1 MNRSI
6 QIFRS
11 ELTHLIR
18 APFKVITLSLFVF
31 AIIYG
36 CQNGLDLFEKQNK
49 EISTMKSKNEDSV
62 NKMIIQYEAIENG
75 TQEKPRRDPT
85 VPYWAIWNTPSYA
98 FKYPSSMMVFSLGQA
113 EQYGYYKRVTNW
125 SSTFDSDL
133 AEEIANPERL
143 AIGTLDFNFVF
154 TYLSPI
160 LIIILLFNI
169 GGLERD
175 LRFENLVY
183 LQSISKG
190 HWLLLRFLFYLII
203 VTATLLILLFYYAFT
218 ASVFKNDSFNFI
230 GLLFAI
236 IIYLLFWFTIFYF
249 INYYGR
255 GSSDNAIKMISLWL
269 ALCIV
274 IPGIVHQVTSIIYP
288 LNYMTDYLD
297 VSREQRGKIFD
308 LSSDSLEIKLLEE
321 FPWLKNTSYA
331 ADTTMNNNIASRSV
345 SGLVNVLNKNVA
357 LKIENSNEDKNKFIK
372 KFNPLNPVTT
382 FQNHINALTGTDYYA
397 YLRFRDYM
405 QTIID
410 KKIGLILESTWNN
423 VTVNKE
429 RYIQY
434 VENFN
439 NNHDGY

>member
-18 APFKVITLSLFVF
+18 APFKIITLSLFVF

-62 NKMIIQYEAIENG
+62 NKMILQYEAIENG
-75 TQEKPRRDPT
+75 SQEKPRRDPT
-85 VPYWAIWNTPSYA
+85 APYWAIWNTPSHA
-98 FKYPSSMMVFSLGQA
+98 FKYPSSMMVFSLGQS

-125 SSTFDSDL
+125 SSRFDSDL

-175 LRFENLVY
+175 LKFENLVY
-183 LQSISKG
+183 LQSVSKG
-190 HWLLLRFLFYLII
+190 YWLLLRFLFYFII
-203 VTATLLILLFYYAFT
+203 IALTLFILLFSYALI
-218 ASVFKNDSFNFI
+218 ADVFSNDSFNFI
-230 GLLFAI
+230 VLLSSI
-236 IIYLLFWFTIFYF
+236 ILYLLFWFAVFYV
-249 INYYGR
+249 INYYGK
-255 GSSDNAIKMISLWL
+255 GSSDNAIKMISFWL

-297 VSREQRGKIFD
+297 VSREQRGRIFD
-308 LSSDSLEIKLLEE
+308 LPPDSLEIKLVDE
-321 FPWLKNTSYA
+321 FPWLKNTMYA
-331 ADTTMNNNIASRSV
+331 ADSTMNNGIVNRSV

-357 LKIENSNEDKNKFIK
+357 LKIENSNEEKNQFIE
-372 KFNPLNPVTT
+372 KFNLLNPVTS
-382 FQNHINALTGTDYYA
+382 FQNHINALAGIDYYA
-397 YLRFRDYM
+397 YLRFRNYI
-405 QTIID
+405 QSIID
-410 KKIGLILESTWNN
+410 KKIRLILQDTWNK
-423 VTVNKE
+423 VSVSKDIYIEYVNKF
-429 RYIQY
+429 Q
-434 VENFN
+434 
-439 NNHDGY
+439 